1 MRISDWS
8 SDVCSSDLAQVHDR
22 RSRRPGSH
30 RQLPPE
36 PGAEPDGADESVAP
50 GLQAALHPDP
60 GIAGPARPP
69 DRGPA
74 VGLRDRRAQG
84 ARPGPDAAGT
94 RSEEHTS
101 ELQSLMSISYAAFCM
116 QNT

>member
-22 RSRRPGSH
+22 RSRRPGAH

-36 PGAEPDGADESVAP
+36 PGAEPDGADERVAP

-94 RSEEHTS
+94 GDTAVEVGKASCRERVWP
-101 ELQSLMSISYAAFCM
+101 YV
-116 QNT
+116 